1 MTADGIYFLS
11 SVICQEVWPCQSAT
25 PISRTVT
32 IGKTPR
38 RELVFLRLFMG
49 KVVLLMVTIIVG

>member
-1 MTADGIYFLS
+1 
-11 SVICQEVWPCQSAT
+11 
-25 PISRTVT
+25 VT